1 MKVST
6 AQFDLKIDRISMTLR
21 RGGVV
26 MIRDAKGQA
35 ALIRA
40 AEFCD
45 SLPEGLDDLSLGSE
59 ILCLTR
65 RHMASFG
72 RPVPDNIPCFSLP
85 AMTFDDGH
93 ITSLI
98 LGDGTL
104 LPATANIL
112 GERTDSLPDLACR
125 LLRAVKLI
133 PAALLS
139 RLSVKNQQQQVSLAE
154 TYQIPVLDLHELN
167 NLTDDHEP
175 EMNISITAKLPLAAA
190 PDAKI
195 VMFRQAA
202 SREEHFA
209 IVVGQLNSNVPPLVR
224 LHSQCV
230 TGDILGSLKCDCG
243 PQLQT
248 ALAQMQDNGGGVLL
262 YLAQEGRDIGLLNK
276 IRAYALQDA
285 GFDTVDANHK
295 LGFETDE
302 RVFSPAAAMLKA
314 LGLSSIRLM
323 TNNPDKVSQ
332 LAKYDIV
339 VKERISLSLPT
350 NPHNHDYMQTKK
362 QRTGHLIDPA

>member
-1 MKVST
+1 MKVLA
-6 AQFDLKIDRISMTLR
+6 AQFDLKVDRVSMTLR

-40 AEFCD
+40 AEFYD
-45 SLPEGLDDLSLGSE
+45 SLPEGLDDLALGSE

-93 ITSLI
+93 VTSLI
-98 LGDGTL
+98 LGDGAL
-104 LPATANIL
+104 LPAGANIL
-112 GERTDSLPDLACR
+112 GERKDSLPDMACR

-139 RLSVKNQQQQVSLAE
+139 RLAVKNQQQQVSLAE
-154 TYQIPVLDLHELN
+154 TYQIPILDLHEIE
-167 NLTDDHEP
+167 NLTEDKDV
-175 EMNISITAKLPLAAA
+175 EMSISITAKLPVAAA

-202 SREEHFA
+202 NREEHFA
-209 IVVGQLNSNVPPLVR
+209 IVVGQLNSDEAPLVR

-230 TGDILGSLKCDCG
+230 TGDVLGSLKCDCG
-243 PQLQT
+243 PQLQA
-248 ALAQMQDNGGGVLL
+248 ALAQMQADGGGILL

-314 LGLSSIRLM
+314 LGISTIRLL

-332 LAKYDIV
+332 LASYGIS
-339 VKERISLSLPT
+339 VKERLGLSLPT
-350 NPHNHDYMQTKK
+350 NPHNHDYVQTKK
-362 QRTGHLIDPA
+362 DRTGHLIDPA

>member
-21 RGGVV
+21 RGSVV

-45 SLPEGLDDLSLGSE
+45 NLPEGLDDLTLGSE

-72 RPVPDNIPCFSLP
+72 RSVPNNIPCFSLP
-85 AMTFDDGH
+85 AMSFDDGH

-98 LGDGTL
+98 LGDGAL

-112 GERTDSLPDLACR
+112 GERADSLPDLACR
-125 LLRAVKLI
+125 LLRAVRLI

-154 TYQIPVLDLHELN
+154 TYQIPVLDLHEIN
-167 NLTDDHEP
+167 NLTDDQEP
-175 EMNISITAKLPLAAA
+175 ELNISITAKLPLAAA

-195 VMFRQAA
+195 VMFRQTAN
-202 SREEHFA
+202 REEHFA
-209 IVVGQLNSNVPPLVR
+209 IVIGQINSHVAPMVR
-224 LHSQCV
+224 LHSQCM

-248 ALAQMQDNGGGVLL
+248 ALAQMQAAGGGVLL

-314 LGLSSIRLM
+314 LGLSTISLM

-332 LAKYDIV
+332 LAKYGIV
-339 VKERISLSLPT
+339 VKERIGLSLPT
-350 NPHNHDYMQTKK
+350 NPHNHEYMQTKRA
-362 QRTGHLIDPA
+362 RTGHLIDPA